1 MCNATTKK
9 GLPCKN
15 IGHYDGYCHLHRAPR
30 INQDYRYEIISENDY
45 FQRSPL
51 SPLQPLTQRP
61 PLSPLQPL
69 TQRPPLSP
77 LQSLPQGPRVIG
89 FDEVA
94 IDVDNRQNV
103 HQANLNK
110 QLNGSTKYLVE
121 KYNVSRRQLKLDFI
135 YELNKVTNFYTK
147 NNNEILKNPKPEHYV
162 KKTYDLCLFKYT
174 RVIEDP
180 TMLVKKRNIRF
191 LEFFNVINTNGSVDF
206 YILLVAV
213 VKHIFSFPQNL
224 YYLLIDRLVDEVL
237 EGKKYC
243 AHGKRARLINVFT
256 GIDSQIDSRS
266 QNEII
271 QDKMSEISKLD
282 VNQREKV
289 AEDFFKNIKISE
301 EEKQVWIDALL
312 E

>member
-15 IGHYDGYCHLHRAPR
+15 IGHYDGYCHLHRPR
-30 INQDYRYEIISENDY
+30 QISP
-45 FQRSPL
+45 QRPPQSL
-51 SPLQPLTQRP
+51 LQPL
-61 PLSPLQPL
+61 
-69 TQRPPLSP
+69 

-89 FDEVA
+89 FDEVE
-94 IDVDNRQNV
+94 IDVDDKQNV
-103 HQANLNK
+103 HKSNLNK
-110 QLNGSTKYLVE
+110 QLDGSFKYLVE
-121 KYNVSRRQLKLDFI
+121 KYNVSKIQLKLELT
-135 YELNKVTNFYTK
+135 YELNKVKNFYNK

-162 KKTYDLCLFKYT
+162 RKTYDLCLFKYR
-174 RVIEDP
+174 RVIEGP

-191 LEFFNVINTNGSVDF
+191 IEFFNVIHASGSVDSF
-206 YILLVAV
+206 YLLLTAV
-213 VKHIFSFPQNL
+213 IKHIFSFPQNL

-243 AHGKRARLINVFT
+243 AHGKRARLINIFT
-256 GIDSQIDSRS
+256 GIDSQFDSRS

-282 VNQREKV
+282 VNQREKA

>member
-45 FQRSPL
+45 FQR
-51 SPLQPLTQRP
+51 P

-94 IDVDNRQNV
+94 IDVDDRQNV
-103 HQANLNK
+103 HKSNLNK
-110 QLNGSTKYLVE
+110 QLNGSIKYLVE
-121 KYNVSRRQLKLDFI
+121 KYNVSTRQLKLELT
-135 YELNKVTNFYTK
+135 YELNKVKNFYIK

-162 KKTYDLCLFKYT
+162 RKTYNLCLFKYT

-180 TMLVKKRNIRF
+180 TMLVEKRNIRF
-191 LEFFNVINTNGSVDF
+191 LEFFNVINTNGSVDRF
-206 YILLVAV
+206 YLLLAAV
-213 VKHIFSFPQNL
+213 IKHIFSFPQNL

-256 GIDSQIDSRS
+256 GIDSQFDSRS

>member
-15 IGHYDGYCHLHRAPR
+15 VGRYDGYCRLHRPHQISPQRPR
-30 INQDYRYEIISENDY
+30 QRPRQISP
-45 FQRSPL
+45 QPL
-51 SPLQPLTQRP
+51 LQPL
-61 PLSPLQPL
+61 
-69 TQRPPLSP
+69 

-89 FDEVA
+89 FDELA
-94 IDVDNRQNV
+94 IDVDDRQNV
-103 HQANLNK
+103 HKSNLNK
-110 QLNGSTKYLVE
+110 QLNGSFKYLVE
-121 KYNVSRRQLKLDFI
+121 KYNIRQLKFELNN
-135 YELNKVTNFYTK
+135 ELNKVKNFYIK

-162 KKTYDLCLFKYT
+162 RKTYDLCLFKYT

-191 LEFFNVINTNGSVDF
+191 FEFINVIRGSGSVDSF
-206 YILLVAV
+206 YLLLTAV
-213 VKHIFSFPQNL
+213 IKHIFSFPQNL
-224 YYLLIDRLVDEVL
+224 YYLLIDRLVDEIL

-256 GIDSQIDSRS
+256 GIDSQFDSRS

-271 QDKMSEISKLD
+271 QDKMSEISKID
-282 VNQREKV
+282 VNQREKA